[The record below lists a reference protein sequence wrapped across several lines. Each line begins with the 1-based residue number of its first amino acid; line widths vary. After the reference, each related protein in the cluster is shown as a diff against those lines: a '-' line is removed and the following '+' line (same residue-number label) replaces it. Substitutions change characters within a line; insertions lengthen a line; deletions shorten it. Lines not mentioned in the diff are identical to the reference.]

1 MKQECQ
7 TFFLVAT
14 ARSHRTGGSARY
26 FFIEFQDLLLVIS
39 IDTHYGEHDHIHR
52 NSNLLLA
59 ADFDELK
66 LSNPLSSYLVQVAA
80 HNLYNGHR
88 L

>member
-1 MKQECQ
+1 MLPQ
-7 TFFLVAT
+7 LGP
-14 ARSHRTGGSARY
+14 TGQGEVLGIS
-26 FFIEFQDLLLVIS
+26 FIDFQDLLLVIS
-39 IDTHYGEHDHIHR
+39 IETHYGEHDHIHM
-52 NSNLLLA
+52 NSHLLLA